1 MEVEVIGSLL
11 LSKLEVNYPF
21 QTKAK
26 ALYVVEYLAKKD
38 KDFEFYFKHHSQK
51 IRDFPQPEDNVEN
64 YKKVQRTVLN
74 QLGAQVGK
82 VTEVPEKQLFVDPGY
97 HQEPSKSSISSFLEL
112 AASKQK
118 KSEGKKPIIG
128 PGQLKSKSK
137 KKEEEGDQN
146 LLQLNSEPVKKTI

>member
-51 IRDFPQPEDNVEN
+51 IRDFP
-64 YKKVQRTVLN
+64 
-74 QLGAQVGK
+74 
-82 VTEVPEKQLFVDPGY
+82 
-97 HQEPSKSSISSFLEL
+97 
-112 AASKQK
+112 
-118 KSEGKKPIIG
+118 
-128 PGQLKSKSK
+128 
-137 KKEEEGDQN
+137 
-146 LLQLNSEPVKKTI
+146 